1 MAGLSR
7 AKLRLKVLK
16 SGVASASKWVKR
28 RYTRLLRS
36 SRSRSR
42 KLQPFRCF
50 MTQQRSR
57 RSGAKPGRPVRAEA
71 CRQTFLDQLEQ
82 VGILQELID
91 GIEQI
96 IFEQQCLQGQRGVEE
111 PGLVSGGVDHNV
123 LDYIE

>member
-1 MAGLSR
+1 M
-7 AKLRLKVLK
+7 
-16 SGVASASKWVKR
+16 SASKWVKR

-57 RSGAKPGRPVRAEA
+57 RSGAIPGSGACRSGEA
-71 CRQTFLDQLEQ
+71 CRQTLLDQVEQ
-82 VGILQELID
+82 RGIVQELID

-96 IFEQQCLQGQRGVEE
+96 VFEQRRLQGQRGVEE
-111 PGLVSGGVDHNV
+111 PGLVGSGMDHNV